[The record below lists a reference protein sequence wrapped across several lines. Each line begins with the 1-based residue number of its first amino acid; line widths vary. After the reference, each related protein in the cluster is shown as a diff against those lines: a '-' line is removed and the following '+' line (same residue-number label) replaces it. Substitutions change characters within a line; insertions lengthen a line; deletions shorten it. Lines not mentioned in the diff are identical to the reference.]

1 VSQKLFGTDGVR
13 GIANR
18 EPITATSALKLSQA
32 AVRVLGDQENRTK
45 VLVGRDTRASGELL
59 ESAIAAG
66 LASCGA
72 DVLLAGVIPTPAVAH
87 LTAKYR
93 SSFGVVISASH
104 NPFEDNG
111 IKFFGPTGYKL
122 SDESE
127 SAIESEFLRSD
138 PLTPPLPTGRGV
150 GRIHRAE
157 GSIDAYVAFAVG
169 TFPKDLSLKGI
180 KIAVDAAN
188 GAAYQT
194 TPMVLAYL
202 GAEIEL
208 FAATPDGFNINSFCG
223 STHPESLSELVQKS
237 GASFGIAH
245 DGDADRLLLCD
256 EKGATLDG
264 DELLA
269 IASVDLIKRNQLK
282 RNTVVATVMSN
293 FALDDLLRQHD
304 GSVLRTP
311 VGDRYVVDALV
322 QHELNLGGEQSGHI
336 IFRDFATTGDG
347 LISALQII
355 AVMLRT
361 GKPLSE
367 LRRVL
372 DRYPQLLRSVRVRE
386 RRPFGEIGPVVAK
399 LREAESV
406 LNGRGRVMLRYSG
419 TELKARLL
427 LEGPD
432 ADELEKHAD
441 AIVEELVRSIGI

>member
-1 VSQKLFGTDGVR
+1 MSQKLFGTDGVR
-13 GIANR
+13 GVANL
-18 EPITATSALKLSQA
+18 EPITAASALKLAQA
-32 AVRVLGDQENRTK
+32 AVRVLGDQRGPPK
-45 VLVGRDTRASGELL
+45 VVIGRDTRASGELL
-59 ESAIAAG
+59 ESAMAAG

-72 DVLLAGVIPTPAVAH
+72 EVLLAGVIPTPAVAY
-87 LTAKYR
+87 LAPKYHA
-93 SSFGVVISASH
+93 SFGVVISASH

-127 SAIESEFLRSD
+127 SAIESEFDRSG
-138 PLTPPLPTGRGV
+138 PWTLPTGERV
-150 GRIHRAE
+150 GRIRAAE
-157 GSIDAYVAFAVG
+157 GSIEAYVAFAVS
-169 TFPKDLSLKGI
+169 TFPGDLSLRGV

-194 TPMVLAYL
+194 TPLVLARL

-208 FAATPDGFNINSFCG
+208 HAATPDGFNINACCG
-223 STHPESLSELVQKS
+223 STHPAGLSELVQKT
-237 GASFGIAH
+237 GAAFGIAH

-256 EKGATLDG
+256 ERGAPLDG

-269 IASVDLIKRNQLK
+269 IASIDLIRRNQLK

-293 FALDDLLRQHD
+293 FGLDDLLRRHD

-311 VGDRYVVDALV
+311 VGDRFVVDALL

-336 IFRDFATTGDG
+336 VFRDFTTTGDG

-355 AVMLRT
+355 AVILRT

-367 LRRVL
+367 LRRML
-372 DRYPQLLRSVRVRE
+372 NRYPQLLRNVTVRE
-386 RRPFGEIGPVVAK
+386 KKPFGEIGPVLAK
-399 LREAESV
+399 LREAES
-406 LNGRGRVMLRYSG
+406 LLSGRGRVMLRYSG
-419 TELKARLL
+419 TEPKARLL

-432 ADELEKHAD
+432 ADELKKHAD